1 MPRTKM
7 FTLACVIL
15 AVALAVLCVQD
26 CARAAATPPASD
38 TSVATTDAAAP
49 APKAPATQL
58 LTVGVLPFQSR
69 DEQRSREVTDIM
81 TADLSTNS
89 AIRLVERSRLDQ
101 ATTELGLSKTGV
113 GDQESAQKVGFLA
126 GANVLVWG
134 RLFLIDKQAM
144 LVARVV
150 GVETGRVFAE
160 QVRGADTQD
169 LLPMVDELA
178 RKVGERITKERAVLL
193 APDVRDDLQ
202 ANLNALAETLKGK
215 KLPRVAATVS
225 EEHLGGK
232 AFDPAA
238 ETELIYWLTRAG
250 APVTDLSSQRLQ
262 MRQWA
267 KDYYLTTNSEVPS
280 LIPEEVGVL
289 LVGDAVSEP
298 AGQYGPLFTC
308 RYRVE
313 VRAVDR
319 VSGEIVA
326 IARRTGTYVDA
337 SPVLAGKSG
346 IQRAAA
352 GIAYEIIPKL
362 AGYVPKAR
370 PAEVAPAPAG
380 PPAPADAK

>member
-1 MPRTKM
+1 MREAKRLL
-7 FTLACVIL
+7 LACALLAMIL
-15 AVALAVLCVQD
+15 TVSCPARR
-26 CARAAATPPASD
+26 ARAASAPAPAD
-38 TSVATTDAAAP
+38 TSVSKSASEAP
-49 APKAPATQL
+49 APTHI

-69 DEQRSREVTDIM
+69 DEQRAREVTDIV
-81 TADLSTNS
+81 TADLSMNT
-89 AIRLVERSRLDQ
+89 AIKLVERSRMDQ
-101 ATTELGLSKTGV
+101 VLGELGLSKAGV
-113 GDQESAQKVGFLA
+113 GDPETAQKVGFLA

-144 LVARVV
+144 VVARVV
-150 GVETGRVFAE
+150 GVETGRIFAE

-169 LLPMVDELA
+169 LLPLIDELT
-178 RKVGERITKERAVLL
+178 RKVGDRVTKERSALV

-202 ANLNALAETLKGK
+202 ANLNALADTLKGK
-215 KLPRVAATVS
+215 SLPKVAVAVN
-225 EEHLGGK
+225 EQHLGGES
-232 AFDPAA
+232 FDPAA
-238 ETELIYWLTRAG
+238 ETELMYWLTHSNV
-250 APVTDLSSQRLQ
+250 PVVDISSQHLQ

-267 KDYYLTTNSEVPS
+267 KDYYLTTSFEVPQ

-289 LVGDAVSEP
+289 LVGEALSEP
-298 AGQYGPLFTC
+298 AGTYGPLSTC

-319 VSGEIVA
+319 ATGDVVA
-326 IARRTGTYVDA
+326 IARRTGTYADA

-370 PAEVAPAPAG
+370 PAQSPAAEKQPAPT
-380 PPAPADAK
+380 DSK

>member
-1 MPRTKM
+1 MREAKRSL
-7 FTLACVIL
+7 LACALLAMIL
-15 AVALAVLCVQD
+15 TVSCPARR
-26 CARAAATPPASD
+26 ARAASAPAPAD
-38 TSVATTDAAAP
+38 TSVSKSASEAP
-49 APKAPATQL
+49 APTHI

-69 DEQRSREVTDIM
+69 DEQRAREVTDIV
-81 TADLSTNS
+81 TADLSMNT
-89 AIRLVERSRLDQ
+89 AIKLVERSRMDQ
-101 ATTELGLSKTGV
+101 VLGELGLSKAGV
-113 GDQESAQKVGFLA
+113 GDPETAQKVGFLA

-144 LVARVV
+144 VVARVV
-150 GVETGRVFAE
+150 GVETGRIFAE

-169 LLPMVDELA
+169 LLPLIDELT
-178 RKVGERITKERAVLL
+178 RKVGDRVTKERSALV

-202 ANLNALAETLKGK
+202 ANLNALADTLKGK
-215 KLPRVAATVS
+215 SLPKVAVAVN
-225 EEHLGGK
+225 EQHLGGES
-232 AFDPAA
+232 FDPAA
-238 ETELIYWLTRAG
+238 ETELMYWLTHSNV
-250 APVTDLSSQRLQ
+250 PVVDISSQHLQ

-267 KDYYLTTNSEVPS
+267 KDYYLTTSFEVPQ

-289 LVGDAVSEP
+289 LVGEALSEP
-298 AGQYGPLFTC
+298 AGTYGPLSTC

-319 VSGEIVA
+319 ATGDVVA
-326 IARRTGTYVDA
+326 IARRTGTYADA

-370 PAEVAPAPAG
+370 PAQSPAPPAAEKQ
-380 PPAPADAK
+380 PAPTDAK

>member
-1 MPRTKM
+1 MREAKRSL
-7 FTLACVIL
+7 LACALLAMIL
-15 AVALAVLCVQD
+15 TVSCPARR
-26 CARAAATPPASD
+26 ARAASAPAPAD
-38 TSVATTDAAAP
+38 TSVSKSASEVP
-49 APKAPATQL
+49 APTHI

-69 DEQRSREVTDIM
+69 DEQRAREVTDIV
-81 TADLSTNS
+81 TADLSMNT
-89 AIRLVERSRLDQ
+89 AIKLVERSRMDQ
-101 ATTELGLSKTGV
+101 VLGELGLSKAGV
-113 GDQESAQKVGFLA
+113 GDPETAQKVGFLA

-144 LVARVV
+144 VVARVV
-150 GVETGRVFAE
+150 GVETGRIFAE

-169 LLPMVDELA
+169 LLPLIDELT
-178 RKVGERITKERAVLL
+178 RKVGDRVTKERSALV

-202 ANLNALAETLKGK
+202 ANLNALADTLKGK
-215 KLPRVAATVS
+215 SLPKVAVAVN
-225 EEHLGGK
+225 EQHLGGES
-232 AFDPAA
+232 FDPAA
-238 ETELIYWLTRAG
+238 ETELMYWLTHSNV
-250 APVTDLSSQRLQ
+250 PVVDISSQHLQ

-267 KDYYLTTNSEVPS
+267 KDYYLTTSFEVPQ

-289 LVGDAVSEP
+289 LVGEALSEP
-298 AGQYGPLFTC
+298 AGTYGPLSTC

-319 VSGEIVA
+319 ATGDVVA
-326 IARRTGTYVDA
+326 IARRTGTYADA

-370 PAEVAPAPAG
+370 PAQSPATPAAEQQ
-380 PPAPADAK
+380 PAATDSK

>member
-1 MPRTKM
+1 MREAKRSL
-7 FTLACVIL
+7 LACALLAMIL
-15 AVALAVLCVQD
+15 TVSCPARR
-26 CARAAATPPASD
+26 ARAASAPAPAD
-38 TSVATTDAAAP
+38 TSVSKSASEVP
-49 APKAPATQL
+49 APTHI

-69 DEQRSREVTDIM
+69 DEQRAREVTDIV
-81 TADLSTNS
+81 TADLSMNT
-89 AIRLVERSRLDQ
+89 AIKLVERSRMDQ
-101 ATTELGLSKTGV
+101 VLWELGLSKAGV
-113 GDQESAQKVGFLA
+113 GDPETAQKVGFLA

-144 LVARVV
+144 VVARVV
-150 GVETGRVFAE
+150 GVETGRIFAE

-169 LLPMVDELA
+169 LLPLIDELT
-178 RKVGERITKERAVLL
+178 RKVGDRVTKERSALV

-202 ANLNALAETLKGK
+202 ANLNALADTLKGK
-215 KLPRVAATVS
+215 SLPKVAVAVN
-225 EEHLGGK
+225 EQHLGGES
-232 AFDPAA
+232 FDPAA
-238 ETELIYWLTRAG
+238 ETELMYWLTHSNV
-250 APVTDLSSQRLQ
+250 PVVDISSQHLQ

-267 KDYYLTTNSEVPS
+267 KDYYLTTSFEVPQ

-289 LVGDAVSEP
+289 LVGEALSEP
-298 AGQYGPLFTC
+298 AGTYGPLSTC

-319 VSGEIVA
+319 ATGDVVA
-326 IARRTGTYVDA
+326 IARRTGTYADA

-370 PAEVAPAPAG
+370 PAQSPATPAAEQQ
-380 PPAPADAK
+380 PAATDSK

>member
-1 MPRTKM
+1 MLRTK
-7 FTLACVIL
+7 LLSPVWGVL
-15 AVALAVLCVQD
+15 VALLTLFCLQM
-26 CARAAATPPASD
+26 CAPAAAPPPPSD
-38 TSVATTDAAAP
+38 TSVATTEAPAAP
-49 APKAPATQL
+49 TTQL

-69 DEQRSREVTDIM
+69 DEQRSRELTDIM
-81 TADLSTNS
+81 TADLSTN
-89 AIRLVERSRLDQ
+89 AALRLVERSRLDQ
-101 ATTELGLSKTGV
+101 VTGELGLSKTGV
-113 GDQESAQKVGFLA
+113 GDQETAQKVGFLA

-178 RKVGERITKERAVLL
+178 RKVGARILKERAALV

-215 KLPRVAATVS
+215 SLPKVAVLVG
-225 EEHLGGK
+225 EQHLG
-232 AFDPAA
+232 AASFDPAA
-238 ETELIYWLTRAG
+238 ETELLYWLTHSKL
-250 APVTDLSSQRLQ
+250 PVVDLSSQPQQ

-267 KDYYLTTNSEVPS
+267 KEYHTSSTFEVPQ
-280 LIPEEVGVL
+280 LVPEDVAVL
-289 LVGDAVSEP
+289 LVGDALSEP
-298 AGQYGPLFTC
+298 AGDYGPLHTC

-319 VSGEIVA
+319 ATGDVIVV
-326 IARRTGTYVDA
+326 ARRTGTYVDA
-337 SPVLAGKSG
+337 SPVLAGKSA
-346 IQRAAA
+346 IQHAAA

-362 AGYVPKAR
+362 AGYVPKTR
-370 PAEVAPAPAG
+370 PTPPAEPAPAPT
-380 PPAPADAK
+380 DAK

>member
-1 MPRTKM
+1 MREAKRSL
-7 FTLACVIL
+7 LACALLAMIL
-15 AVALAVLCVQD
+15 TVSCPARR
-26 CARAAATPPASD
+26 ARAASAPALAD
-38 TSVATTDAAAP
+38 TSVSKSASEAP
-49 APKAPATQL
+49 APTHI

-69 DEQRSREVTDIM
+69 DEQRAREVTDIV
-81 TADLSTNS
+81 TADLSMNT
-89 AIRLVERSRLDQ
+89 AIKLVERSRMDQ
-101 ATTELGLSKTGV
+101 VLGELGLSKAGV
-113 GDQESAQKVGFLA
+113 GDPETAQKVGFLA

-144 LVARVV
+144 VVARVV
-150 GVETGRVFAE
+150 GVETGRIFAE

-169 LLPMVDELA
+169 LLPLIDELT
-178 RKVGERITKERAVLL
+178 RKVGDRVTKERSALV

-202 ANLNALAETLKGK
+202 ANLNALADTLKGK
-215 KLPRVAATVS
+215 SLPKVAVAVN
-225 EEHLGGK
+225 EQHLGGES
-232 AFDPAA
+232 FDPAA
-238 ETELIYWLTRAG
+238 ETELMYWLTHSNV
-250 APVTDLSSQRLQ
+250 PVVDISSQHLQ

-267 KDYYLTTNSEVPS
+267 KDYYLTTSFEVPQ

-289 LVGDAVSEP
+289 LVGEALSEP
-298 AGQYGPLFTC
+298 AGTYGPLSTC

-319 VSGEIVA
+319 ATGDVVA
-326 IARRTGTYVDA
+326 IARRTGTYADA

-370 PAEVAPAPAG
+370 PAQSPAAPAAEQQ
-380 PPAPADAK
+380 PAPTDSK